1 MLAHFAS
8 LLHNTCMKAPNNPF
22 HHQTN
27 WKAVL
32 KWFGPSLVL
41 AAIGFVIAYQFVE
54 PAPPNEVTLAA
65 GSGDGAYYTYALAYR
80 HSLSLNNISVNV
92 LETAG
97 TIENLQLLESGD
109 ADIAFV
115 QGGVAPGESR
125 PGLQSIASLYFEP
138 LWVFYRGD
146 AIDRL
151 PQLKGRRCAIGR
163 DRSGTQALVLN
174 LLEDNGINATNTT
187 LLPLGGT
194 AAAEALE
201 KKDVDV
207 AIFVA
212 SPHTELV
219 QWLLQTEG
227 VSLVS
232 LTRADALQN
241 RHRFLARQ
249 VLYEGVID
257 PARNLPASDHTLLSA
272 AATLVCRS
280 DFHPA
285 LQDLFLDAAT
295 DIHGHGDWLEGP
307 GDFPSPRYVDFPLA
321 DIAADFF
328 ESGRPF
334 LRRVLPF
341 WAATL
346 ASRLKIMLVPLLTLA
361 IPLIK
366 LVPRL
371 YQWRVRRRIN
381 RWYQALQKL
390 ETAIPDNERQ
400 ERLQEILD
408 EIGHIEED
416 VAKVKVPASYGDN
429 LYQLRFHTSLARQKL
444 DALKAK

>member
-201 KKDVDV
+201 MKDVDV

-212 SPHTELV
+212 SPTRNSFNGFSKRKVYHLS
-219 QWLLQTEG
+219 
-227 VSLVS
+227 VSRARMRSRTGIVS
-232 LTRADALQN
+232 SPGRSCTRASSTPQETC
-241 RHRFLARQ
+241 RLATIR
-249 VLYEGVID
+249 
-257 PARNLPASDHTLLSA
+257 
-272 AATLVCRS
+272 C
-280 DFHPA
+280 
-285 LQDLFLDAAT
+285 
-295 DIHGHGDWLEGP
+295 
-307 GDFPSPRYVDFPLA
+307 
-321 DIAADFF
+321 
-328 ESGRPF
+328 
-334 LRRVLPF
+334 
-341 WAATL
+341 
-346 ASRLKIMLVPLLTLA
+346 
-361 IPLIK
+361 
-366 LVPRL
+366 
-371 YQWRVRRRIN
+371 
-381 RWYQALQKL
+381 
-390 ETAIPDNERQ
+390 
-400 ERLQEILD
+400 
-408 EIGHIEED
+408 
-416 VAKVKVPASYGDN
+416 
-429 LYQLRFHTSLARQKL
+429 
-444 DALKAK
+444 